1 VISVHSIIGINGR
14 NGHFL
19 LESGYHA
26 DSWFELDALFIDP
39 AAMAPQ
45 VDALAAL
52 IRPHDLSAI
61 CGPLLGGAFLAQAVA
76 AAMGVR
82 FYYCEKAESDSS
94 SALYGARYRLPAGL
108 RAHASKEQFA
118 VVDDVI
124 SAGSSVRAVVAE
136 LNGAGATT
144 VVVGSLLVLG
154 TKATDYF
161 ASVDVPVV
169 TLQTVPFQTWLPA
182 ECPLCGDGVP
192 LDYQEHDDR
201 LITAK
206 LNDVYANEPSSL
218 DPVFQ
223 SIQSRSVKNGE

>member
-1 VISVHSIIGINGR
+1 MKRSYAIGDIVDQTTGSITAC

-26 DSWFELDALFIDP
+26 DTWFDLDALVIDP
-39 AAMAPQ
+39 AAMAPH

-52 IRPHDLSAI
+52 IRPHDVSAV
-61 CGPLLGGAFLAQAVA
+61 CGPLLGGAFLAQALA

-108 RAHASKEQFA
+108 RTHASKERFA

-124 SAGSSVRAVVAE
+124 SAGSSVRAVVADLE
-136 LNGAGATT
+136 AAGATT

-161 ASVDVPVV
+161 ASRNVLVV
-169 TLQTVPFQTWLPA
+169 ALDRRAFQTWLPA
-182 ECPLCGDGVP
+182 ECPLC
-192 LDYQEHDDR
+192 R
-201 LITAK
+201 K
-206 LNDVYANEPSSL
+206 RCSSGESW
-218 DPVFQ
+218 VRKAATIA
-223 SIQSRSVKNGE
+223 IQ

>member
-1 VISVHSIIGINGR
+1 MRGL

-26 DSWFELDALFIDP
+26 DTWFDLDALFIDP

-52 IRPHDLSAI
+52 IRPHDVSAI
-61 CGPLLGGAFLAQAVA
+61 CGPLLGGAFLAQELA

-82 FYYCEKAESDSS
+82 FYYCEKAGGDSS

-108 RAHASKEQFA
+108 RTHASKERFA

-124 SAGSSVRAVVAE
+124 SAGSSVRAVVTE
-136 LNGAGATT
+136 LEAAGATT
-144 VVVGSLLVLG
+144 VVVESLLVLG

-161 ASVDVPVV
+161 ASLEIPIV
-169 TLQTVPFQTWLPA
+169 TLDRRAFQIWLPA
-182 ECPLCGDGVP
+182 ECPLCSRGLP
-192 LDYQEHDDR
+192 LENR
-201 LITAK
+201 
-206 LNDVYANEPSSL
+206 V
-218 DPVFQ
+218 
-223 SIQSRSVKNGE
+223 

>member
-1 VISVHSIIGINGR
+1 MANAYVAPLTAQYLGGIHGR

-26 DSWFELDALFIDP
+26 DTWFDLDALFIDP
-39 AAMAPQ
+39 AAIAEQ

-52 IRPHDLSAI
+52 IRPHDVSAI

-76 AAMGVR
+76 SEMGVR
-82 FYYCEKAESDSS
+82 FYYCERAGSDSS
-94 SALYGARYRLPAGL
+94 SALYGARYRLPTGL
-108 RAHASKEQFA
+108 RAHAPKERFA

-136 LNGAGATT
+136 LEGAGATT

-161 ASVDVPVV
+161 ASMNIPVV
-169 TLQTVPFQTWLPA
+169 MLDRRGFQTWLAA
-182 ECPLCGDGVP
+182 ECPLCRSGVP
-192 LDYQEHDDR
+192 LETPG
-201 LITAK
+201 L
-206 LNDVYANEPSSL
+206 
-218 DPVFQ
+218 
-223 SIQSRSVKNGE
+223 